1 MKITS
6 GEVKNNLTFEH
17 LEIISL
23 PLLFSLMLRLFTRF
37 YVPMVLLLAV
47 IFYIISEVKSK
58 HELHSA
64 ILRGES
70 EITIRKSNILNILTP
85 LVTNNKYLGS
95 IGLLNTNITDT
106 VKKKKLVN
114 NLIQFTKGQS
124 FFEQVRI
131 LDTLGK
137 EVLRINGFRDSIQVV
152 ADDNLQ
158 DKSLRDYFKV
168 ATLLEPGEMYISP
181 IELNKEYNA
190 VDLPYRAV
198 VRIVSPIYS
207 GTNDVCLG
215 YFVTNISVANLLSA
229 FSRTLMTDNFPLM
242 LLNHNGEGI
251 IKTKE
256 QILYRFNELKELS
269 SIKDSLPLLFG
280 KLEEKKTRYV
290 KHGDGIFVFEKLKL
304 TEELAVNNFL
314 KEVTFIQPTNS
325 DVYLVTYVALSN
337 IGAFGGLN
345 KVDVNLMII
354 LFFLLLIVALM
365 LTKRKMNELEM
376 IDEIT
381 ILNKKLYADQEK
393 LEESIAQLSRRNT
406 QLKEFSQIISHNIRS
421 PLAGLTLLIDF
432 LHQDQMKLSEQEKKE
447 VIEKL
452 IFSAKTLN
460 NLTDDLFET
469 VSVLD
474 SGELVFEE
482 IDLLKALDK
491 SKDVLTA
498 QILQANASIEVDT
511 NAWRN
516 IKYNRQY
523 LESIIFNLLSNA
535 LKYRDENR
543 ALVLK
548 ITTEIVEGKK
558 VLKVSDN
565 GRGINLEW
573 HGENVFGL
581 HKTFHRDSS
590 GKGFGLFMTKTQI
603 ETLGGKIRVESE
615 VGKGSTF
622 IITF

>member
-1 MKITS
+1 
-6 GEVKNNLTFEH
+6 
-17 LEIISL
+17 
-23 PLLFSLMLRLFTRF
+23 
-37 YVPMVLLLAV
+37 
-47 IFYIISEVKSK
+47 
-58 HELHSA
+58 
-64 ILRGES
+64 
-70 EITIRKSNILNILTP
+70 
-85 LVTNNKYLGS
+85 
-95 IGLLNTNITDT
+95 
-106 VKKKKLVN
+106 
-114 NLIQFTKGQS
+114 
-124 FFEQVRI
+124 
-131 LDTLGK
+131 
-137 EVLRINGFRDSIQVV
+137 
-152 ADDNLQ
+152 
-158 DKSLRDYFKV
+158 
-168 ATLLEPGEMYISP
+168 
-181 IELNKEYNA
+181 
-190 VDLPYRAV
+190 
-198 VRIVSPIYS
+198 
-207 GTNDVCLG
+207 
-215 YFVTNISVANLLSA
+215 
-229 FSRTLMTDNFPLM
+229 
-242 LLNHNGEGI
+242 
-251 IKTKE
+251 
-256 QILYRFNELKELS
+256 
-269 SIKDSLPLLFG
+269 
-280 KLEEKKTRYV
+280 
-290 KHGDGIFVFEKLKL
+290 VFEKLKL